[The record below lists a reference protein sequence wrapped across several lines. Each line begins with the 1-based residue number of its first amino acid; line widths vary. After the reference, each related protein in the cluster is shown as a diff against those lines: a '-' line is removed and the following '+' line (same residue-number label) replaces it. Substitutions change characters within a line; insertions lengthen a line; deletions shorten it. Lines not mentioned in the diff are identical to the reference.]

1 MAAGNNEQG
10 FGSRTS
16 AYDVVAGRDLSG
28 RTIVV
33 TGANSGIGECT
44 ARALASAGA
53 RVIFACRQPASG
65 EAAVERARAAH
76 P

>member
-33 TGANSGIGECT
+33 TGANSGIGEKEQGNQSKGIRVRSCPVHP
-44 ARALASAGA
+44 ARPISHL
-53 RVIFACRQPASG
+53 
-65 EAAVERARAAH
+65 
-76 P
+76 